1 MRKLTLTTFFM
12 AALLFQVK
20 AQTETPARYNKAIF
34 VEALGNG
41 MGISANY
48 DMRIKR
54 GVQDGLGFRAGIGG
68 LSVNGIDENG
78 QPADASIVTI
88 PLSVNYLL
96 GERRSAFEAGLGITP
111 LYGNTT
117 VYDSNSAGATDI
129 KGWGASGFIN
139 LGYRFQPL
147 RNGFV
152 FRFDWT
158 PAFNSTGFSPAWFG
172 ISAGIGFK

>member
-1 MRKLTLTTFFM
+1 MKKLFFTVLFI
-12 AALLFQVK
+12 AALHFQVR
-20 AQTETPARYNKAIF
+20 AQSETPGRYNKAIF

-41 MGISANY
+41 IGISANY

-54 GVQDGLGFRAGIGG
+54 GVQDGFGFRAGIGG
-68 LSVNGIDENG
+68 LSANGTDTDG
-78 QPADASIVTI
+78 RSVDASIITF
-88 PLSVNYLL
+88 PLAVNYLI

-111 LYGNTT
+111 IYANAD
-117 VYDSNSAGATDI
+117 VYDTNNTGITDA
-129 KGWGASGFIN
+129 KGWGTSGFIN

-147 RNGFV
+147 KNGFV

>member
-1 MRKLTLTTFFM
+1 MRRLSLTTFFM

-20 AQTETPARYNKAIF
+20 AQTETPAPYNKAIF

-48 DMRIKR
+48 DMRVKR

-68 LSVNGIDENG
+68 LSINGTDENG
-78 QPADASIVTI
+78 QSLDASILTF
-88 PLSVNYLL
+88 PLAVNYLI
-96 GERRSAFEAGLGITP
+96 GKRRSAFEAGLGITP
-111 LYGNTT
+111 LYATAAI
-117 VYDSNSAGATDI
+117 YDANNAGITDA
-129 KGWGASGFIN
+129 KGWGASGFVN

-147 RNGFV
+147 KNGFV
-152 FRFDWT
+152 FRIDWT